1 VRAGGRGPVVTLDG
15 PAGAGKTSTAKEV
28 ARRLGLRHLDSGALY
43 RALTFAL
50 LEAGI
55 PEERWPEL
63 EPDDLR
69 ALDVTLVGVGGG
81 FEVRAGDHARGG
93 ELRTPEVTSRVSLL
107 ARLPAARACLLELQ
121 KAAGEL
127 GGLVAD
133 GRDMGSVVFPDAD
146 VKVFLV
152 ADLHERARRRLLQ
165 DGAASG
171 SPETLAAEA
180 EAIAH
185 RDGQDAGR
193 DISPLLRPD
202 GAVEIDTTELSF
214 EEQVD
219 AIVSLVHRLTL

>member
-1 VRAGGRGPVVTLDG
+1 
-15 PAGAGKTSTAKEV
+15 
-28 ARRLGLRHLDSGALY
+28 
-43 RALTFAL
+43 
-50 LEAGI
+50 
-55 PEERWPEL
+55 
-63 EPDDLR
+63 
-69 ALDVTLVGVGGG
+69 
-81 FEVRAGDHARGG
+81 
-93 ELRTPEVTSRVSLL
+93 
-107 ARLPAARACLLELQ
+107 
-121 KAAGEL
+121 
-127 GGLVAD
+127 
-133 GRDMGSVVFPDAD
+133 MGSVVFPDAD